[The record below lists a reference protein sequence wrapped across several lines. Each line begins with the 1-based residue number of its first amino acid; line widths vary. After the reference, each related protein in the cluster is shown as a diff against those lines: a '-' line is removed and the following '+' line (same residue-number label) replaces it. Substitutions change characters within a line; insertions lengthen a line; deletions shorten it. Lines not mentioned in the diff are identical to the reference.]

1 MKDLNM
7 RLHFVCFSYA
17 AMSATIGMC
26 LGIWM
31 GVSGDHT
38 LGPIHAHLNVIGWL
52 SMAVF
57 GLYYRGAGRP
67 ATRLDRA
74 QVTCAAIGVP
84 AFTGGLAI
92 YLSTTSAVVE
102 KIVFPIG
109 LAGTF
114 LCLGSMILFVTVI
127 LRDGLTAAPAL
138 TSQEV

>member
-1 MKDLNM
+1 M
-7 RLHFVCFSYA
+7 RLSAFCLAYA
-17 AMSATIGMC
+17 ASAATIGMC

-52 SMAVF
+52 SLAVF
-57 GLYYRGAGRP
+57 GLYHRGSGRP
-67 ATRLDRA
+67 ATRLDRV

-92 YLSTTSAVVE
+92 YLGTSSEMVE

-114 LCLGSMILFVTVI
+114 LCLGSMILFLIVI
-127 LRDGLTAAPAL
+127 LRDARAGAPAL
-138 TSQEV
+138 KPQAV